1 MKLIFTLLTICCMS
15 SAYASQDIGVGA
27 MIGHPVGFTAKKWVK
42 SAQAIDAGA
51 AWSIGPNPHFMLFS
65 DYLWHKTDAL
75 YFNDTEPLDFY
86 FGAGGRM
93 KFADEIELGIRL
105 PIGLAA
111 YFHDRQ
117 IETYAELAPIIDF
130 ISKTDLEGHLVAG
143 LRIYF

>member
-1 MKLIFTLLTICCMS
+1 MKLFLSLIMLCWITQAQS
-15 SAYASQDIGVGA
+15 SQDIGVGA

-42 SAQAIDAGA
+42 SSQAIDGGA

-75 YFNDTEPLDFY
+75 YFKDTQPLDFY

-93 KFADEIELGIRL
+93 KFDDEIELGVRL
-105 PIGLAA
+105 PLGLAA

-117 IETYAELAPIIDF
+117 IETYVEVAPIIDF
-130 ISKTDLEGHLVAG
+130 ISNTDLEGHLVAG
-143 LRIYF
+143 MRIYF